1 MPHPLR
7 AQVEEGPIAENY
19 VFIGQMIGKALYE
32 GITIG
37 PKFSGPFLNALIGK
51 KNNFED
57 LQKVDKDLYN
67 SLLYIKNM
75 EEDAKDLELT
85 F

>member
-1 MPHPLR
+1 MFIENAEHELLPHPQR
-7 AQVEEGPIAENY
+7 AEVQEGLIAEQY
-19 VFIGQMIGKALYE
+19 KFIGKMLGKALFE

-57 LQKVDKDLYN
+57 LKKIDKDLYN
-67 SLLYIKNM
+67 SLLYIRNM
-75 EEDAKDLELT
+75 
-85 F
+85 